1 MAHVWLI
8 TGGSSGF
15 GRQIA
20 IAAAKM
26 TDTVVATSWD
36 PFKLEDLKLIGNI
49 FPQRLDI
56 CASDADVQDHV
67 AENFAAVGRFD
78 VVVNNAGYIL
88 EGAIEECSVADIEA
102 QFSAHVFSQL
112 RLLRAVLPTMHA
124 QRSGTVANME
134 AAIQR
139 VLTAAKTPDPTAGF
153 ASKGGLLFF
162 AGLLNT
168 FTAMSAINNLYSQSP
183 TVVKQASYTFYHPS
197 TEAITGVIGDILVK
211 FVVAVVFNTIMYFMG
226 YLRGEASQFFIYI
239 LITFVIMLVMSAVF
253 RTVAAVTKTISQ
265 AIGLAEGLIV
275 ALIVGCGSG
284 IGGWVEAV

>member
-1 MAHVWLI
+1 MA
-8 TGGSSGF
+8 
-15 GRQIA
+15 
-20 IAAAKM
+20 
-26 TDTVVATSWD
+26 DTV
-36 PFKLEDLKLIGNI
+36 
-49 FPQRLDI
+49 RLDI
-56 CASDADVQDHV
+56 CASDADVQARV
-67 AENFAAVGRFD
+67 AENFTAVGRID
-78 VVVNNAGYIL
+78 VVVNNVGYIL
-88 EGAIEECSVADIEA
+88 EGAIEEC
-102 QFSAHVFSQL
+102 SAHVFSQL

-139 VLTAAKTPDPTAGF
+139 VLTAANARDDVLTIIFMALIVGSAFYRTPDPTAGF

-197 TEAITGVIGDILVK
+197 TEAIAGVIGDILVK

-226 YLRGEASQFFIYI
+226 YLRREASQFFIYI